1 MPINNHKYPPLP
13 EPSSNMDVPLIKD
26 VRKARAIGKNA
37 MTRPARIKAIFFT
50 KKITNRIALNKAR
63 KRIRKSAPK
72 PLALRLP
79 SVTKVEK

>member
-1 MPINNHKYPPLP
+1 
-13 EPSSNMDVPLIKD
+13 MDVPLMRD
-26 VRKARAIGKNA
+26 VTKARAIGKNA
-37 MTRPARIKAIFFT
+37 MTRPARIKGIFFT

>member
-1 MPINNHKYPPLP
+1 METL
-13 EPSSNMDVPLIKD
+13 LIRE
-26 VRKARAIGKNA
+26 VIKARAIGKKA
-37 MTRPARIKAIFFT
+37 MTRPARIKGIFFT
-50 KKITNRIALNKAR
+50 KKITKRIALNKAR